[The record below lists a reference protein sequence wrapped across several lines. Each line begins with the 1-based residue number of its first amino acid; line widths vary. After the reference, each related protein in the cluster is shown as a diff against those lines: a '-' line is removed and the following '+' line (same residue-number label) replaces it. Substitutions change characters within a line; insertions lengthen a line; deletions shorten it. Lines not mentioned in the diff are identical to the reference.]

1 MRSSSL
7 AQRGAA
13 MTVVVLAEKRSVAD
27 DIAKVLKVTTAEE
40 HAWISDDIV
49 VTWAVGH
56 LVGLKYPEDYDPEYT
71 KLAQNHRQIA
81 HCARRV
87 RIQGTWRSNAK
98 AVDSDHQVD
107 ERKTVTE
114 VVNACD
120 AAREGELIFRSIVEH
135 AGISTPTTRMWLQ
148 SMTTKPSKRHGSN
161 AAHPPNTTL

>member
-27 DIAKVLKVTTAEE
+27 DIAKVLKVTKAEE
-40 HAWISDDIV
+40 HAWVSDDIV

-56 LVGLKYPEDYDPEYT
+56 LVGLKYPEDYDPEFKNWHKTIDRLPIVPDVFEYKALGGRTRKQLTAIT
-71 KLAQNHRQIA
+71 KLMK
-81 HCARRV
+81 
-87 RIQGTWRSNAK
+87 GKS
-98 AVDSDHQVD
+98 
-107 ERKTVTE
+107 VTE
-114 VVNACD
+114 LVNACD

-148 SMTTKPSKRHGSN
+148 
-161 AAHPPNTTL
+161 